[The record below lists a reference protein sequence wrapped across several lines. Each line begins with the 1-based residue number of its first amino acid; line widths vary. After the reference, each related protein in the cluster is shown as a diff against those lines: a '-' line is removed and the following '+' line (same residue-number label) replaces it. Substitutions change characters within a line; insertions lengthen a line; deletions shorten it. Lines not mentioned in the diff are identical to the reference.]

1 MYEIFQLIHKAL
13 FFVVMILGLA
23 VLVKA
28 AMGLSGKTAFAETDR
43 KLGLFFLISNH
54 TQLLIGL
61 ILYLFLSPFGLNAI
75 TGLGM
80 SEVMKNPEYRQIA
93 IEHITTNIIAII
105 LITIGYSKN
114 KKAFGDV
121 IKHKNALIFYGLGLV
136 LLLSRIPWN
145 KLF

>member
-13 FFVVMILGLA
+13 FFVVMALGLI

-28 AMGLSGKTAFAETDR
+28 AMGLSGKAAFAESDR
-43 KLGLFFLISNH
+43 KLGLFFMISNH

-61 ILYLFLSPFGLNAI
+61 VLYLFLSPFGLKAFQDF
-75 TGLGM
+75 G
-80 SEVMKNPEYRQIA
+80 SEVMKIAEYRKIAVEHLSTNLIA
-93 IEHITTNIIAII
+93 IA

-114 KKAFGDV
+114 KRAFNDAA
-121 IKHKNALIFYGLGLV
+121 KHKNALIFYGLGLV
-136 LLLSRIPWN
+136 LLLSRIPWD

>member
-13 FFVVMILGLA
+13 FFVVMLLGLA
-23 VLVKA
+23 VLVRA
-28 AMGLSGKTAFAETDR
+28 AMGLSGKIAFAETDR

-61 ILYLFLSPFGLNAI
+61 VLYLFLSPFGLNAI

-80 SEVMKNPEYRQIA
+80 AEVMKNPEYRQIA
-93 IEHITTNIIAII
+93 VEHITTNIIAII

-114 KKAFGDV
+114 KKAIDSTV
-121 IKHKNALIFYGLGLV
+121 RHKNALIFYGLGLI
-136 LLLSRIPWN
+136 LLLSRIPWD
-145 KLF
+145 KL

>member
-1 MYEIFQLIHKAL
+1 MYEIFQLIHKLL
-13 FFVVMILGLA
+13 FFVVMLLGLA
-23 VLVKA
+23 VLAKA
-28 AMGLSGKTAFAETDR
+28 AMGLSGKTVFAETDR

-80 SEVMKNPEYRQIA
+80 SEVMKNAEYRQIA
-93 IEHITTNIIAII
+93 VEHISTNIIAII
-105 LITIGYSKN
+105 LITVGYSKN
-114 KKAFGDV
+114 KRAFGDV
-121 IKHKNALIFYGLGLV
+121 AKHKNALIFYGLGLL